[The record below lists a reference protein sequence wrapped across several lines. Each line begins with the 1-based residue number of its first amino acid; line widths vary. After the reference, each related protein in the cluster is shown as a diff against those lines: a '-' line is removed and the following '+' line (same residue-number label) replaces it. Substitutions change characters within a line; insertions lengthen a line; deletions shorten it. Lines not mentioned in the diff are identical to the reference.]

1 MEKRERKV
9 QEEGERKEE
18 RKGERKER
26 GGNPA
31 DQLCRP
37 PRMNPDDDT
46 GYHTKSQ
53 TDSFWSVI
61 LLAQPAEL
69 KTGEQKISEKQSESL
84 LIQSGG
90 YSDESMVKRV
100 CDLRWV

>member
-53 TDSFWSVI
+53 TDSF
-61 LLAQPAEL
+61 
-69 KTGEQKISEKQSESL
+69 
-84 LIQSGG
+84 
-90 YSDESMVKRV
+90 
-100 CDLRWV
+100 